1 MAAEGGSAADGRLPR
16 LQLDEV
22 LDELQSRIDDVR
34 GTRDRVHSLLEAVLT
49 VGRGLELQQ
58 VLRQIVE
65 AAVVLVDAEYGA
77 LGVVGEGEDG
87 GLAQFIPVGFT
98 EEQIAAVGA
107 PPCGRGILGVLI
119 HHPEPL
125 RLDEISEHP
134 ESYGFPPN
142 HPPMHTF
149 VGTPIRV
156 RDEIF
161 GNLYLTEKRGGKGFD
176 AEDEAV
182 LRTLAVAAGVA
193 IENARLYEE
202 AHYRQQWL
210 AANAEII
217 SQLLSGA
224 EEADVLGEVVS
235 HARRILG
242 ADLGVLALPENDGA
256 ELRIAV
262 VEGGPAKSGLRGMTI
277 PRTDSFLGA
286 AAHAGVPVRST
297 DLAADPRAAAEPT
310 HLAGVGPAVAVPMMA
325 DDGVRGVLLLARKD
339 RLATFTEFE
348 TQPLLAFAGQAAIAM
363 ELAERRREADRLVVY
378 EDRDRIAR
386 DLHDLAIQRLF
397 ASGMSLQSLTRLVTQ
412 PEANARMQRVVG
424 ELDETIKIIRSTIFG
439 LRAHDPGPA
448 EPRSLRLRVA
458 HTIEDLAP
466 ALGFTPATSVNG
478 PVDTLVSQTVAD
490 QAEAVL
496 KEALSNVARHAGATR
511 AEVTLTTEDGLLTL
525 AVTDDGRGIPATGRR
540 SGLRNLDERA
550 RALGGTLTL
559 STPPNGGTRLEWCV
573 PVSAD

>member
-1 MAAEGGSAADGRLPR
+1 MVADGGSAPDGRLPR

-22 LDELQSRIDDVR
+22 LDELQARIEDVR

-49 VGRGLELQQ
+49 VGRGLELRQ

-77 LGVVGEGEDG
+77 LGVVGEGQDG
-87 GLAQFIPVGFT
+87 GLEQFLPVGFT
-98 EEQIAAVGA
+98 DEQIAAVGA
-107 PPCGRGILGVLI
+107 TPCGRGILGVLI
-119 HHPEPL
+119 RHPEPL
-125 RLDEISEHP
+125 RLEEISEHP
-134 ESYGFPPN
+134 DSYGFPPN

-156 RDEIF
+156 RDEVF

-202 AHYRQQWL
+202 AHSGQRWL
-210 AANAEII
+210 AANAEIV
-217 SQLLSGA
+217 SELLSGA
-224 EEADVLGEVVS
+224 DEADVLGDVVS

-242 ADLGVLALPENDGA
+242 ADLAVLALPDDDGDD
-256 ELRIAV
+256 LRIAV
-262 VEGGPAKSGLRGMTI
+262 VEGEPARSGLRGLRV
-277 PRTDSFLGA
+277 PRNDSFLGTA
-286 AAHAGVPVRST
+286 VHAGVPVRST
-297 DLAADPRAAAEPT
+297 DLGADPRAAAEPV
-310 HLAGVGPAVAVPMMA
+310 HLAGVGPAVAVPMVA
-325 DDGVRGVLLLARKD
+325 GDHVRGVLLLARKD
-339 RLATFTEFE
+339 RLATFTEYE
-348 TQPLLAFAGQAAIAM
+348 TEPLLAFAGQAAIAM

-397 ASGMSLQSLTRLVTQ
+397 ASGMALQSLTRLVTQ

-439 LRAHDPGPA
+439 LRSHAPGPA

-478 PVDTLVSQTVAD
+478 PVDTLVSETVAD
-490 QAEAVL
+490 HAEAVL
-496 KEALSNVARHAGATR
+496 KEALSNVARHAAATR
-511 AEVTLTTEDGLLTL
+511 AEVTLTTENGKLTL
-525 AVTDDGRGIPATGRR
+525 AVTDDGRGIPPTGRR

-550 RALGGTLTL
+550 RSLGGTLTL
-559 STPPNGGTRLEWCV
+559 TTPPTGGTCLEWCV
-573 PVSAD
+573 PVDAG